1 MENAALSR
9 QQLARH
15 AHTAQTEARRQ
26 WHLPV
31 AQGLRAPLLAATIIA
46 AASVQIELGKAR
58 KLCSQ
63 DYIAGWE
70 ALLATPLMA
79 AQLLEQQSDYA
90 AQMRQNSP
98 FVATVRQYLLA
109 DATKKIQAAPPRTSP
124 LQGGG
129 LDAIVPLFDSLWQ
142 R

>member
-1 MENAALSR
+1 MNNSAFSR
-9 QQLARH
+9 QQLARQ
-15 AHTAQTEARRQ
+15 AHSAQVEARRQ

-31 AQGLRAPLLAATIIA
+31 ATGLRDPLLADQIIEA
-46 AASVQIELGKAR
+46 ARVQIKLWKDSE
-58 KLCSQ
+58 LCSQ

-109 DATKKIQAAPPRTSP
+109 DVA
-124 LQGGG
+124 
-129 LDAIVPLFDSLWQ
+129 
-142 R
+142 

>member
-1 MENAALSR
+1 MKNTVLSR
-9 QQLARH
+9 QQLARQ
-15 AHTAQTEARRQ
+15 AQTAQIEARRQ

-31 AQGLRAPLLAATIIA
+31 ARALRDPQQAGSVIA
-46 AASVQIELGKAR
+46 AARVQIMLWKTN

-79 AQLLEQQSDYA
+79 ADLLEQQSDYA

-109 DATKKIQAAPPRTSP
+109 DAA
-124 LQGGG
+124 
-129 LDAIVPLFDSLWQ
+129 
-142 R
+142 

>member
-1 MENAALSR
+1 MENAASSR
-9 QQLARH
+9 QQLARQ

-31 AQGLRAPLLAATIIA
+31 AQGLRDPLLAATIIEA
-46 AASVQIELGKAR
+46 ARVQIEMWKAR

-109 DATKKIQAAPPRTSP
+109 DAA
-124 LQGGG
+124 
-129 LDAIVPLFDSLWQ
+129 
-142 R
+142 

>member
-9 QQLARH
+9 QQLARQAH
-15 AHTAQTEARRQ
+15 AAQTEARRQ

-31 AQGLRAPLLAATIIA
+31 AQGLRDPLLADTIIA
-46 AASVQIELGKAR
+46 AARVQIELWKAN

-63 DYIAGWE
+63 AYIAGWE

-79 AQLLEQQSDYA
+79 AQLLEQQSGYA

-109 DATKKIQAAPPRTSP
+109 DAA
-124 LQGGG
+124 
-129 LDAIVPLFDSLWQ
+129 
-142 R
+142 